1 MLDTARVA
9 TTEVK
14 HLTPEEEPVM
24 APDTPETPADSAIR
38 PARPDEAE
46 ALTELAI
53 RSKGHWGYDAAFL
66 AACRAE
72 LTFSP
77 DDLIDAPTFVA
88 DGPDGPA
95 GFYRLLVRDDGQAE
109 LDDLF
114 VDPACIGH
122 GVGKRLWQHAVAQA
136 AALGC
141 TEMTIQSDPFAE
153 GFYRAMG
160 AERVGELESG
170 SVPGRMLP
178 LLRYGLGSR

>member
-1 MLDTARVA
+1 
-9 TTEVK
+9 
-14 HLTPEEEPVM
+14 M
-24 APDTPETPADSAIR
+24 APDTPETPADFAIR
-38 PARPDEAE
+38 PARPDEAA
-46 ALTELAI
+46 ALSALAL

-77 DDLIDAPTFVA
+77 DDLIDALTFVA
-88 DGPDGPA
+88 DAPDGPA
-95 GFYRLLVRDDGQAE
+95 GFYRLLVQENGVAE

-114 VDPACIGH
+114 VDPAFIGR

-160 AERVGELESG
+160 AERVGERESG

-178 LLRYGLGSR
+178 LLQYGLGSR